1 MSDFSL
7 GTFGLSIQTGQI
19 FFLALETYTTFFNEG
34 IDKQKKTKRKKNIHM
49 IIITTSKFDSFLRH
63 DRMVTSKDTTLT
75 MHSSD
80 CPYILYHV
88 TPRTRRNQLAYI
100 YLAKVCRFY

>member
-1 MSDFSL
+1 
-7 GTFGLSIQTGQI
+7 
-19 FFLALETYTTFFNEG
+19 
-34 IDKQKKTKRKKNIHM
+34 M

-80 CPYILYHV
+80 CLYILYHV